1 MRMDRRDALR
11 VLGAAFLSPLI
22 NPLTAEE
29 RWDLGTSLHRRIA
42 RGARAGE
49 ALTAAQMAE
58 VRALAETIIPRTDT
72 PGAVDVGAPEFF
84 DLLLAEWY
92 SDSDKAALLRGLDV
106 LSEKCRAE
114 HGKAIADLAREART
128 TFALSVD
135 GKRGELSSAEGAYAR
150 MKENLV
156 FAFLTSEPISKLTS
170 TTPIRPGRF
179 DGCIPVSRT
188 ESR

>member
-1 MRMDRRDALR
+1 MDRRDALR
-11 VLGAAFLSPLI
+11 LIGASVLTPLL

-29 RWDLGTSLHRRIA
+29 RWTFGVDLHRRIA
-42 RGARAGE
+42 RGARAGQ
-49 ALTAAQMAE
+49 ALTAAQTAE
-58 VRALAETIIPRTDT
+58 VRALADTILPRTDS
-72 PGAVDVGAPEFF
+72 PGALDVGAPEFF

-92 SDSDKAALLRGLDV
+92 SDGDKDALLRGLDA
-106 LSEKCRAE
+106 LTERCRVE
-114 HGKAIADLAREART
+114 HGKPIADLDADARLA
-128 TFALSVD
+128 FAQSID
-135 GKRGELSSAEGAYAR
+135 GKRGELSSPEGAYAR

-179 DGCIPVSRT
+179 DGCIPVLPA

>member
-1 MRMDRRDALR
+1 MDRRDALR

-58 VRALAETIIPRTDT
+58 VRALADTIIPRTDT

-92 SDSDKAALLRGLDV
+92 SDSDREALVRGLDA
-106 LSEKCRAE
+106 LTEKCRAE
-114 HGKAIADLAREART
+114 HGKSIADLDGETRRA
-128 TFALSVD
+128 FALSVD
-135 GKRGELSSAEGAYAR
+135 GRRGALESPEGAYAR
-150 MKENLV
+150 TKENLV
-156 FAFLTSEPISKLTS
+156 FAFLTSEPIGKLTS
-170 TTPIRPGRF
+170 TMPIRPGRF
-179 DGCIPVSRT
+179 DGCVPVSRA